1 MECIKQGTMV
11 ITMAIVTHGRVISLD
26 LTPEQNTIF
35 DGTRLF
41 TLSGKFDNVQC
52 SDEIRYS
59 YFKKLYSIFR
69 ENLDQT
75 TYENVKQ
82 YKNVLKPKYTSYLRA
97 ILSDLQDTDV
107 CQVYPRIDF
116 DKAYYNTESTTGI
129 YLISIHIK
137 NINTLELIYPNKRN
151 KEDIRL
157 DTLNGLCSLNDKLH
171 MNVDCTPLIN
181 RLNGIS
187 KPMPERN
194 STLDVLDAWN
204 ITIDKNGTI
213 KCVRLSYLIYLVK
226 CIVSGYCST
235 GIDINPSVFEN
246 NMKLNVFDF
255 SCSSI
260 HEALE
265 GKKLMHY
272 DNMDIE
278 TGIPKFGGK

>member
-11 ITMAIVTHGRVISLD
+11 ITIAIVTHGKVISLD
-26 LTPEQNTIF
+26 LTSQQNTIF

-41 TLSGKFDNVQC
+41 TLSGKFDNVTC
-52 SDEIRYS
+52 SDDVRSS

-75 TYENVKQ
+75 TYENIKQ
-82 YKNVLKPKYTSYLRA
+82 YKNLLKPKYISYLRA
-97 ILSDLQDTDV
+97 ILSDLQNTDV
-107 CQVYPRIDF
+107 CQVYPHIEF

-137 NINTLELIYPNKRN
+137 NINTLELIYPNKSN
-151 KEDIRL
+151 KDDIRL

-187 KPMPERN
+187 KPMPDKN
-194 STLDVLDAWN
+194 STLEDLESWN
-204 ITIDKNGTI
+204 ITLDNNGKI

-226 CIVSGYCST
+226 CIVGGLCST
-235 GIDINPSVFEN
+235 ELNINPSVFEN

-260 HEALE
+260 HEALD
-265 GKKLMHY
+265 GKKISQY
-272 DNMDIE
+272 SNTDIE
-278 TGIPKFGGK
+278 TGVEKFGGK